1 MRYLLENKQK
11 GTQFEFI
18 IYDDLVTIVKMEKD
32 NDPVLS
38 PHTKEEARKN
48 WHILV
53 SECDYERVSSKGH
66 HHYDGS
72 TYNPSR

>member
-32 NDPVLS
+32 EEPLIS
-38 PHTKEEARKN
+38 PKTKEEARKD

-53 SECDYERVSSKGH
+53 SECGYERVLSV
-66 HHYDGS
+66 
-72 TYNPSR
+72 